1 MKITRKVSEF
11 AKKQKLFSAGDRVLV
26 AVSGGPDSVALLDI
40 LYSLRTELGLHLE
53 VAHLQH
59 GMRGEEAREDAR
71 LVAALAKRLNVAFHV
86 KEVNIPAIKK
96 VAGKGN
102 LEAMGRDERYRF
114 FRAVARERELNRIAT
129 AHTLDDQAETVLM
142 WFLRGCGT
150 RGLAGMTPLHRLASQ
165 RGDAALAPALVRP
178 LLGISKA
185 EIFNYLR
192 DRQCAYRMDKTNED
206 PAFLRNWIRL
216 RLLPQIAER
225 IDARWPERLARQA
238 ALLRDEDILMDRLAQ
253 IELEKLRAPMG
264 LDRKLLIEHE
274 PALQRRILRLWI
286 AEIRGHLRG
295 FDYGHVEKLLNL
307 VANGA
312 PQARLSM
319 PGGWE
324 LVNAYKTVR
333 LVKRARKL
341 KGLRYSYPF
350 RTDEMLQI
358 PEAGVTIESRR
369 ISVPPAARPG
379 MPTSLMEGLFDAA
392 LLAENLTVRN
402 FCAGDRFQPLGMRG
416 HKKVKDLFIEK
427 KVPLSARS
435 VLPLFSMGD
444 EILWI
449 PAYARSEIAK
459 IGPQTKE
466 FLYVKAVPLQR

>member
-1 MKITRKVSEF
+1 MTLKDKVKVF
-11 AKKQKLFSAGDRVLV
+11 VTTQALLTKGDRVLV
-26 AVSGGPDSVALLDI
+26 AVSGGPDSVALLDV
-40 LYSLRTELGLHLE
+40 LHRLRAELGLHLE

-71 LVAALAKRLNVAFHV
+71 LVAAHCNNLKVAFHL
-86 KEVNIPAIKK
+86 KEVNIPAIKEA
-96 VAGKGN
+96 AGKGN
-102 LEAMGRDERYRF
+102 LEALGREERYRF
-114 FRAVARERELNRIAT
+114 FRAVAHERGLNKIAT

-150 RGLAGMTPLHRLASQ
+150 RGLAGMSPLHPLASQ
-165 RGDAALAPALVRP
+165 NGDSALTPALVRP

-185 EIFNYLR
+185 EILHYLR
-192 DRQCAYRMDKTNED
+192 ERRLAYRIDKTNED
-206 PAFLRNWIRL
+206 PALLRNWIRL
-216 RLLPQIAER
+216 RLLPEIAGR
-225 IDARWPERLARQA
+225 IDARWPERLAHQA
-238 ALLRDEDILMDRLAQ
+238 GLLRDEDVFMDRLAQ
-253 IELEKLRAPMG
+253 MELEKLRAPMG
-264 LDRKLLIEHE
+264 LDRKLLMEQD
-274 PALQRRILRLWI
+274 PALQRRILRLWT
-286 AEIRGHLRG
+286 AEVRGHLRG
-295 FDYGHVEKLLNL
+295 FDYGHVEKLLDL

-312 PQARLSM
+312 PQARLSI

-324 LVNAYKTVR
+324 LVNAYKTVK
-333 LVKRARKL
+333 LQKCARKA

-350 RTDEMLQI
+350 CTDGMLQI
-358 PEAGVTIESRR
+358 PEAGVALESKR

-379 MPTSLMEGLFDAA
+379 IPTSLMEGLFDAA

-402 FCAGDRFQPLGMRG
+402 FRAGDRFQPLGMRG
-416 HKKVKDLFIEK
+416 HKKIKDLFIEK
-427 KVPLSARS
+427 KVPLSVRS

-466 FLYVKAVPLQR
+466 FLYVKAVPLER